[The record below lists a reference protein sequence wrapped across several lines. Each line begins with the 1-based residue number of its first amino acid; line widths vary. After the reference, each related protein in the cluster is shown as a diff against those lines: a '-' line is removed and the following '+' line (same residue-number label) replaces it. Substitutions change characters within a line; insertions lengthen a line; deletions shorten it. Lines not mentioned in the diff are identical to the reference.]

1 MRRLR
6 NVSGIVLRRTVT
18 PAGDIVVQL
27 LTPGGKLGAIARGG
41 MRSPAQQSRLNL
53 FHDVAAQLYARE
65 RDDLATIRQVTLQGA
80 LPGLAQPGR
89 YPYAHFLAELTDVL
103 NPEGQSGER
112 ARAVHDLLAGGLRG
126 VSRHDDPEWVAFAV
140 AMKLL
145 ALAGFTQPPRCGRCG
160 AEDPR
165 YPDLARGQMLCARC
179 ALPGAKALSEAAAR
193 FLLGAQRH
201 TVRELMEAPLHGDD
215 RKRAWEYLRAYL
227 VAQVGRV
234 RSAAAVG
241 ASEVRST

>member
-18 PAGDIVVQL
+18 PAGDIIVQL

-80 LPGLAQPGR
+80 LPGLAAPER
-89 YPYAHFLAELTDVL
+89 YPYAHFLAELTDLL
-103 NPEGQSGER
+103 NPEGGSGER

-126 VSRHDDPEWVAFAV
+126 VSRHDDPEWVALTV

-145 ALAGFTQPPRCGRCG
+145 ALAGFVQPPRCGRCG
-160 AEDPR
+160 APDPR
-165 YPDLARGQMLCARC
+165 YPDLARGQLLCRAC
-179 ALPGAKALSEAAAR
+179 ALPGAAPLSEAAAH
-193 FLLGAQRH
+193 FLLGAQRR
-201 TVRELMEAPLHGDD
+201 TVRELMAAPLHGDD
-215 RKRAWEYLRAYL
+215 RARAWEHLRAYL
-227 VAQVGRV
+227 AAQVGRV

-241 ASEVRST
+241 G